1 MTKTVNVFIKSDPLD
16 FDFVGN
22 THREVHLTTILNAA
36 FFPVQLSQKDLLMI
50 KSEPEGS
57 RSPVHTKFEMQLRP
71 VTSAADQ
78 AVLFSSAFYGHVC
91 SKKPFIYFGVV
102 IGNEVGLSLHD
113 ILIYELLVTTKL
125 E

>member
-1 MTKTVNVFIKSDPLD
+1 MSLRDP
-16 FDFVGN
+16 
-22 THREVHLTTILNAA
+22 EV
-36 FFPVQLSQKDLLMI
+36 
-50 KSEPEGS
+50 
-57 RSPVHTKFEMQLRP
+57 RPVHTKFEMQLRP
-71 VTSAADQ
+71 VTSAVDQ

-125 E
+125 K